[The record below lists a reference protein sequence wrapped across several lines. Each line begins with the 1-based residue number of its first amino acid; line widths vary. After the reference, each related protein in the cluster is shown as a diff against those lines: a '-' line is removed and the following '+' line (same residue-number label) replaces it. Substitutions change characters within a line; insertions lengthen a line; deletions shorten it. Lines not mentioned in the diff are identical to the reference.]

1 MVTENGMHDLKL
13 PLLSIGV
20 TLNHAFCYASCIHEL
35 FTTEMEFQ
43 GPYSRKKI
51 NKAYNIIGLL
61 KRNFIHLDCYTFIL
75 LYKALVCPHLQHA
88 NSVWSPYKK

>member
-35 FTTEMEFQ
+35 FTTEMVVPALSICDCEAVLGMQRSEIHSTVLEF
-43 GPYSRKKI
+43 G
-51 NKAYNIIGLL
+51 
-61 KRNFIHLDCYTFIL
+61 F
-75 LYKALVCPHLQHA
+75 
-88 NSVWSPYKK
+88 